1 MISWLDCSR
10 KPSMTFAS
18 HGDSEGER
26 ERGERELK
34 LSSRLVSLWKC
45 SLKHKEEAAAVVSS
59 ECSENDVPVVTQHS
73 ILQARPK
80 RKASPAGKSRGVK
93 FAEEEILNPDQCFFA
108 YDAFCL
114 ISKEEPARVFNP
126 YTFIKNIPSQ
136 SQLSKLSVRE
146 IPVKTRS
153 TPEATLVLDLEETL
167 VYSSLSIIEDAEYT
181 FHTHFQDHEYEVFL
195 ILRPHVK
202 EFLQRM
208 SELFEIFVYTS
219 AKRGYAE
226 KILEMLDPD
235 RRLFRHRLYREDCLC
250 IYGHYVKHLS
260 ILERDLAKTVILDNA
275 PHTFP
280 YHVMNM
286 IPIKGWVGEKD
297 DRELQKLIPY
307 LTKLAEADDFR
318 HVLKK
323 RLDHLH
329 RLLSED

>member
-1 MISWLDCSR
+1 M
-10 KPSMTFAS
+10 
-18 HGDSEGER
+18 
-26 ERGERELK
+26 
-34 LSSRLVSLWKC
+34 SSRLVSFLRYCSSQRITWKC
-45 SLKHKEEAAAVVSS
+45 SLKDKKKAAAVVSTD
-59 ECSENDVPVVTQHS
+59 CSENDVPIVTQHS

-80 RKASPAGKSRGVK
+80 RKASPVGESKGVK
-93 FAEEEILNPDQCFFA
+93 FSEEDLLNPDLCFFG
-108 YDAFCL
+108 YDTFCL

-181 FHTHFQDHEYEVFL
+181 FHTHFQDHKYEVFL

-219 AKRGYAE
+219 AKREYAE
-226 KILEMLDPD
+226 KILETLDPD

-250 IYGHYVKHLS
+250 VYGHYVKDLS